1 MNENKFPNDDS
12 NRDQGNDKKNG
23 SESFDHRAAQNIEE
37 QLTNENNLK
46 SGANWFYWV
55 AGLSLINTIM
65 IFAGA
70 KWGFAIGLAI
80 TQIIDV
86 VAYGFAHTYVTSV
99 PLYLAFLADM
109 VIAGIFVY
117 IGYMARQKKEYAFIA
132 GMALYAVDGSFY
144 FSAVDILG
152 LGVHAV
158 ALFFMYRGYQALT
171 KMNKSRAGGTGP
183 MPGGI
188 PQRNV

>member
-86 VAYGFAHTYVTSV
+86 VAPAQEQH
-99 PLYLAFLADM
+99 P
-109 VIAGIFVY
+109 IRQAG
-117 IGYMARQKKEYAFIA
+117 
-132 GMALYAVDGSFY
+132 
-144 FSAVDILG
+144 
-152 LGVHAV
+152 
-158 ALFFMYRGYQALT
+158 
-171 KMNKSRAGGTGP
+171 
-183 MPGGI
+183 
-188 PQRNV
+188 